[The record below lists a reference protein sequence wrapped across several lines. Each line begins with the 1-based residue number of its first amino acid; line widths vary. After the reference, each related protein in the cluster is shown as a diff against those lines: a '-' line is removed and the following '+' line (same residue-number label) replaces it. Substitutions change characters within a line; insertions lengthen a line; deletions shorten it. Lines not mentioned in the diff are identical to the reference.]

1 MKSRPRG
8 RPTFR
13 RRIYFV
19 YPQQWVRIATEL
31 HRRNNRPPHRLD
43 LYNTCAHK
51 YRFGNNI
58 TTRYQEILRQK
69 NKIISMENL
78 NTSVVTQK
86 GNVLLLFNISYFYG
100 PRRILHH
107 SKLCHSSR

>member
-8 RPTFR
+8 RPTSR

-43 LYNTCAHK
+43 LYNTRAH
-51 YRFGNNI
+51 RNI
-58 TTRYQEILRQK
+58 DSVIILLGIRSIEK
-69 NKIISMENL
+69 
-78 NTSVVTQK
+78 
-86 GNVLLLFNISYFYG
+86 FYG
-100 PRRILHH
+100 RKAKFYSRKI
-107 SKLCHSSR
+107 SKFQL